1 MVVAHYRLS
10 GNVSEQSISAAKQ
23 SVQTLKLDYGLMHLL
38 PQVTLVRSGVL
49 LHTQDVGVIHLRPNM
64 YAANGSA
71 KWFCPRAVY
80 DRVSRSTHGGRMRM
94 RVRVAVAVT

>member
-1 MVVAHYRLS
+1 MVVAHCRLS

-23 SVQTLKLDYGLMHLL
+23 SVQTLKLDYELMCLL
-38 PQVTLVRSGVL
+38 PQVRSGVF

-71 KWFCPRAVY
+71 KWFCP
-80 DRVSRSTHGGRMRM
+80 
-94 RVRVAVAVT
+94 